1 MEIKGGKEG
10 RKVGRGERE
19 WKVPSL
25 AVIIRGAPLYT
36 EPISQLTF
44 QLTPVVPVPVDSPVE
59 TVS

>member
-10 RKVGRGERE
+10 RERRKRV
-19 WKVPSL
+19 KVPSL

-44 QLTPVVPVPVDSPVE
+44 QLTPVAPVPVGNPVE